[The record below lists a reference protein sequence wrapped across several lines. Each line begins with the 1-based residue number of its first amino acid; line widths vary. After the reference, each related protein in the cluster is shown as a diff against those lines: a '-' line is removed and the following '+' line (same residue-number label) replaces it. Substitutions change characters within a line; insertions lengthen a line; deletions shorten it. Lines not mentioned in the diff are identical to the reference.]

1 MNRRGENKGPT
12 SGKGGGKGFGR
23 RGRTEESEIERIE
36 REIVERQA
44 VLANWVPKTELGR
57 AVKSGK
63 ITNVNEI
70 FDKGMR
76 VLEPEIMDSLLKLED
91 HLIQLART
99 TRVTRAGRKYSYR
112 AEVIAGN
119 KDGFVGVGTAKDA
132 DRFPAINKAKRVAKL
147 NLIRVYRG
155 SGSWEEQAT
164 DDKHSVPFKVEGRTG
179 SVRVVLM
186 PAPKGT
192 GLAVGKAIRPVME
205 LAGIRNVWG
214 RTKGRSTI
222 HLNFVLAAIDALSK
236 TGKMKA
242 SRDIEKK
249 ITKEVRM

>member
-12 SGKGGGKGFGR
+12 AGKHGGNR
-23 RGRTEESEIERIE
+23 RPRAEETEIEKIE

-44 VLANWVPKTELGR
+44 VLANWVPKTDLGK
-57 AVKSGK
+57 AVKAGK
-63 ITNVNEI
+63 IANINEI

-76 VLEPEIMDSLLKLED
+76 VMEPEIMDSLLKLED

-112 AEVIAGN
+112 AEVIVGN

-147 NLIRVYRG
+147 NLIRIYRG

-164 DDKHSVPFKVEGRTG
+164 DEKHSVPFKVEGQTG
-179 SVRVVLM
+179 SVRVTLM

-192 GLAVGKAIRPVME
+192 GLAVGKAIKPVLE

-214 RTKGRSTI
+214 RTKGRSSI
-222 HLNFVLAAIDALSK
+222 HLNFVLAAIDALSQ

-242 SRDIEKK
+242 SRDIERK
-249 ITKEVRM
+249 IQKEIRAH